1 MASNVDWQSTK
12 NTSFSERNRHMFNNS
27 DMSDIRLACEC
38 SEKTFYAHKYLLGT
52 SSAVFRAMFYGDT
65 AENGPIV
72 RLPDTNEESLEQF
85 LRFLYTEECTLT
97 ADSVVAT
104 MYLANK
110 YIIPSLSKKC
120 VNFLL
125 ENLNTANVLDILEPA
140 TRFKENELKKQCLKL
155 IQSNTSEV
163 VKSGSFNGISQMT
176 LAILLNQ
183 DKLKIPEVELFQAV
197 LKWIDSQ
204 CECKN
209 LETTG
214 ENRRSIIGEAIYGF
228 RFFGMSHAEF
238 IQHVSKSGLL
248 TAEEINLIYEKFLG
262 FDSAALRWTLP
273 NRKTENI
280 VRFCRFPGKTKKLR
294 TGWEYGGA
302 ADRLQFSV
310 NEDVSLLGVH
320 LFGEQGSEYLVT
332 LEVEVKDEDKG
343 DKDAKGAK
351 VTERSLLQSYTSKR
365 NQDDIPG
372 FDVMLEKPIPLSPS
386 NVVTLSATV
395 ISGPD
400 SCSGD
405 NGLSSVTLE
414 GVTVTFIDSPCAT
427 NKTCVDH
434 GQFHEIILAI

>member
-12 NTSFSERNRHMFNNS
+12 NTFLERNRHMFNNS
-27 DMSDIRLACEC
+27 DMSDVRLACEC
-38 SEKTFYAHKYLLGT
+38 SEKTFYVHKYLLGT
-52 SSAVFRAMFYGDT
+52 RSAVFRAMFYGGLADS
-65 AENGPIV
+65 GPIV
-72 RLPDTNEESLEQF
+72 RLSDTNEESLEQF
-85 LRFLYTEECTLT
+85 LTFLYTEECTLT
-97 ADSVVAT
+97 ADNVVAI

-110 YIIPSLSKKC
+110 YNIPSLNKKC

-140 TRFKENELKKQCLKL
+140 TRFKEKELKKQCLKL

-163 VKSGSFNGISQMT
+163 VDSRGFNDMSQTT

-183 DKLKIPEVELFQAV
+183 DKLKIPEVKLFQAV
-197 LKWIDSQ
+197 LKWIHLQ
-204 CECKN
+204 CSRKN
-209 LETTG
+209 LEPTHK
-214 ENRRSIIGEAIYGF
+214 NRRSIIGEAIYGF

-320 LFGEQGSEYLVT
+320 LFGEQESEYLVT
-332 LEVEVKDEDKG
+332 LEVEVKDKG
-343 DKDAKGAK
+343 DKDAKGTK

-372 FDVMLEKPIPLSPS
+372 FDVMLEKPIPLNPS
-386 NVVTLSATV
+386 KVVTLSATV
-395 ISGPD
+395 KNGPD
-400 SCSGD
+400 SCHGE

>member
-12 NTSFSERNRHMFNNS
+12 NTFLERNRHMFNNS
-27 DMSDIRLACEC
+27 DMSDVRLACEC
-38 SEKTFYAHKYLLGT
+38 SEKTFYVHKYLLGT
-52 SSAVFRAMFYGDT
+52 RSAVFRAMFYGGLADS
-65 AENGPIV
+65 GPIV

-97 ADSVVAT
+97 TDNVVAT

-110 YIIPSLSKKC
+110 YIIPSLNKKC

-140 TRFKENELKKQCLKL
+140 TRFKEKELKKQCLKL

-163 VKSGSFNGISQMT
+163 VASDSFNDTSQPT

-197 LKWIDSQ
+197 LKWIHLQ
-204 CECKN
+204 CSRKN
-209 LETTG
+209 LEPTHK
-214 ENRRSIIGEAIYGF
+214 NRRSIIGEAIYGF

-320 LFGEQGSEYLVT
+320 LFGEQESEYLVT
-332 LEVEVKDEDKG
+332 LEVEVKDKG
-343 DKDAKGAK
+343 DKDAKGTK

-372 FDVMLEKPIPLSPS
+372 FDVMLEKPIPLNPS
-386 NVVTLSATV
+386 KVVTLSATV
-395 ISGPD
+395 KNGPD
-400 SCSGD
+400 SCHGE

>member
-1 MASNVDWQSTK
+1 
-12 NTSFSERNRHMFNNS
+12 MFNNS
-27 DMSDIRLACEC
+27 DMSDVRLACEC
-38 SEKTFYAHKYLLGT
+38 SEKTFYVHKYLLGT
-52 SSAVFRAMFYGDT
+52 RSAVFRAMFYGGLAD
-65 AENGPIV
+65 NGPIV

-97 ADSVVAT
+97 ADNVVAT

-110 YIIPSLSKKC
+110 YIIPSLNKKC

-140 TRFKENELKKQCLKL
+140 TRFKEKELKKQCLKL

-163 VKSGSFNGISQMT
+163 VNSRGFTDMSQPT

-209 LETTG
+209 LKTTG

-310 NEDVSLLGVH
+310 NENVSLLGVH
-320 LFGEQGSEYLVT
+320 LFGEQGSEYLVKF
-332 LEVEVKDEDKG
+332 EVEVKDKG

-351 VTERSLLQSYTSKR
+351 VTERSPPKAKGYTSKR

-372 FDVMLEKPIPLSPS
+372 FDVMLEKPIPLNPS
-386 NVVTLSATV
+386 KVVTLAATV
-395 ISGPD
+395 KNGPD
-400 SCSGD
+400 SCSGE

-427 NKTCVDH
+427 NKTCIDR

>member
-1 MASNVDWQSTK
+1 
-12 NTSFSERNRHMFNNS
+12 
-27 DMSDIRLACEC
+27 
-38 SEKTFYAHKYLLGT
+38 
-52 SSAVFRAMFYGDT
+52 MFYGGLADS
-65 AENGPIV
+65 GPIV
-72 RLPDTNEESLEQF
+72 RLSDTNEESLEQF
-85 LRFLYTEECTLT
+85 LTFLYTEECTLT
-97 ADSVVAT
+97 ADNVVAI

-110 YIIPSLSKKC
+110 YNIPSLNKKC

-140 TRFKENELKKQCLKL
+140 TRFKEKELKKQCLKL

-163 VKSGSFNGISQMT
+163 VDSRGFNDMSQTT

-183 DKLKIPEVELFQAV
+183 DKLKIPEVKLFQAV
-197 LKWIDSQ
+197 LKWIHLQ
-204 CECKN
+204 CSRKN
-209 LETTG
+209 LEPTHK
-214 ENRRSIIGEAIYGF
+214 NRRSIIGEAIYGF

-320 LFGEQGSEYLVT
+320 LFGEQESEYLVT
-332 LEVEVKDEDKG
+332 LEVEVKDKG
-343 DKDAKGAK
+343 DKDAKGTK

-372 FDVMLEKPIPLSPS
+372 FDVMLEKPIPLNPS
-386 NVVTLSATV
+386 KVVTLSATV
-395 ISGPD
+395 KNGPD
-400 SCSGD
+400 SCHGE